1 MLHARLYFI
10 AKIRA
15 HKPLIKGS
23 AALDHAPVKMYIASK
38 KYIMPRTSPV
48 YYIAPS
54 AISIIPNA
62 NGSPDDLSVYVVRG
76 SKIKVYS
83 PKAGIDMEYS
93 LFREWA
99 LSGRNRR
106 LGDSEKPYTI
116 YVRLNKNDNTK
127 SYVVFAAKNSIGGEW
142 KDKYDYVT
150 KDGLSN
156 IDGAARSN
164 TYWYVRIGDV
174 SLPVEGERTVSLD
187 TGILGTDE
195 YNTGWKIDPDAL
207 PTRIE
212 FSNSIGVDV
221 PFLKFGDSMTLY
233 PALIEGF
240 DTDISDRVQRWEVTR
255 STGDAQGDASW
266 HGRLGADG
274 SLLISHD
281 LNDVD
286 DFGFA
291 TAAAF
296 NFTAWGD
303 DQEVP
308 LAEGSFT
315 VMAEGGDISLG
326 FYTDGDDPTP
336 IVGLAVRPASID
348 ETVKPYLLY
357 GQNDVSGKVTA
368 WLWERDSNYPDL
380 DLAWK
385 NSARVDPDDPTSPL
399 KSVTRTLHITT
410 DDLPA
415 GWDANNGKV
424 GFKCTAT
431 FNYGGEDTEIINRIS
446 IV

>member
-1 MLHARLYFI
+1 
-10 AKIRA
+10 
-15 HKPLIKGS
+15 
-23 AALDHAPVKMYIASK
+23 
-38 KYIMPRTSPV
+38 MPRTSRV
-48 YYIAPS
+48 HYITPS

-62 NGSPDDLSVYVVRG
+62 NESANDLAVYVANGTR
-76 SKIKVYS
+76 IKVYS
-83 PKAGIDMEYS
+83 EGISALGFDANNA
-93 LFREWA
+93 FQEWTI
-99 LSGRNRR
+99 SGRNRR
-106 LGDSEKPYTI
+106 LATGAPYTI
-116 YVRLNKNDNTK
+116 YVRLNKVGYK
-127 SYVVFAAKNSIGGEW
+127 QGYLVFASKVQSGADW
-142 KDKYDYVT
+142 LDKYAYVT
-150 KDGLSN
+150 NDGLAQGTAGQYPGN
-156 IDGAARSN
+156 N
-164 TYWYVRIGDV
+164 WYIKLGDV
-174 SLPVEGERTVSLD
+174 SAPENNKRTLTFD

-281 LNDVD
+281 FDDVD

-315 VMAEGGDISLG
+315 VLAEGGDISLG

-348 ETVKPYLLY
+348 ETVKPYMLY
-357 GQNDVSGKVTA
+357 GQNDVSGQVTA
-368 WLWERDSNYPDL
+368 WLWERESNYPDL

-385 NSARVDPDDPTSPL
+385 NSARVDPDDPESPL
-399 KSVTRTLHITT
+399 KSVTRTLHLTT